1 MILPVRQ
8 WKAAW
13 RFRRLRRR
21 CTARLAALRLPATA
35 SMETLCEQI
44 GRQRNRPI
52 RLLPMPLH
60 EARPCGI
67 WLALPDAD
75 LIVYEA
81 NTTRMH
87 QDHIVAH
94 ELAHVVCGHSV
105 LGDDRPFD
113 PRQLFP
119 DLDPGLVRTLLGRS
133 HYSDAQER
141 EAEVLAS
148 LLLSRVDRTP
158 ADHGDDDTALTI
170 RLKAAL
176 LAPDNRGRRTD
187 A

>member
-1 MILPVRQ
+1 MILPARR
-8 WKAAW
+8 WRAAW

-21 CTARLAALRLPATA
+21 CTARLAALRLPDTA
-35 SMETLCEQI
+35 SMATLCAQI

-52 RLLPMPLH
+52 RLLAMPLH

-67 WLALPDAD
+67 WLSLPDAD
-75 LIVYEA
+75 LIAYEA

-94 ELAHVVCGHSV
+94 ELAHVICGHSV
-105 LGDDRPFD
+105 LGDERRLDTRA
-113 PRQLFP
+113 LFP
-119 DLDPGLVRTLLGRS
+119 DLDPALVRTLLGRS
-133 HYSDAQER
+133 HYSDEQER

-158 ADHGDDDTALTI
+158 ADPGGDTELTL
-170 RLKAAL
+170 RLKEAL
-176 LAPDNRGRRTD
+176 LAPNNRGRRTD
-187 A
+187 DA